1 MKKKGLTTSKIRSYV
16 IYRRTQWGCC
26 LCAGIM
32 GIFLSAGCEKEQES
46 AAPAR
51 TSVNQVA
58 QETESGEKPQGKPW
72 VPDVAVEAIGQDQS
86 MPDQKPAPEAIAK
99 MDETDDPVAAIDEF
113 RVEKFTFKFH
123 RETQDEI
130 CGDAEHF
137 IYNGS
142 MMIVGQIQSAVAVA
156 MDAHE
161 FELELITPFES
172 YILPAWQ
179 AYESPSGQS
188 RFEQVF
194 VRKGEGAVFVV
205 KGFHTQED
213 EVVYRDDDDETGTLE
228 NFGPVI
234 DAVFDWE
241 KQRYVLSVTRAE
253 LIAEDIK
260 RGELLDLSLLMS
272 DFSPGDEDFDQT
284 IEFRYNG
291 EPIDSD
297 NYDYNGDCP

>member
-1 MKKKGLTTSKIRSYV
+1 VGL
-16 IYRRTQWGCC
+16 
-26 LCAGIM
+26 LP
-32 GIFLSAGCEKEQES
+32 LAGCKKEQE
-46 AAPAR
+46 
-51 TSVNQVA
+51 
-58 QETESGEKPQGKPW
+58 
-72 VPDVAVEAIGQDQS
+72 
-86 MPDQKPAPEAIAK
+86 APEAGQPVVESARQASEGVEISAENPADSIDVEGMGQEDSGAEPMIASK
-99 MDETDDPVAAIDEF
+99 ISDEAKPALEPLPEIDRFE
-113 RVEKFTFKFH
+113 VERFVFKFH

-142 MMIVGQIQSAVAVA
+142 MMIVGQIQSEVVVE
-156 MDAHE
+156 MDAQE
-161 FELELITPFES
+161 FELELITPFDS
-172 YILPAWQ
+172 YILPARQ
-179 AYESPSGQS
+179 EYESQSGQS

-272 DFSPGDEDFDQT
+272 DFSPEDKDFDQT
-284 IEFRYNG
+284 MEFRYNG

-297 NYDYNGDCP
+297 NYDYDGDCP